1 MKYFLLGL
9 KDYLSDTIHDFIPH
23 KYDFDWKEGNLKHY
37 IYNRKCK
44 EYSQIFYKH
53 YTDIKN
59 IKSLNDV
66 MFIVNYDAKTVI
78 ELAKH
83 IKDNYEYYMNLSEDN
98 NVVICTAEEY
108 SEIVGQDNEV

>member
-9 KDYLSDTIHDFIPH
+9 KDYLFDLVHDLFIPW
-23 KYDFDWKEGNLKHY
+23 DWDWKEGNLKHY

-53 YTDIKN
+53 YMDIKN
-59 IKSLNDV
+59 IKSLKNV
-66 MFIVNYDAKTVI
+66 IFIVDYDANADI

-83 IKDNYEYYMNLSEDN
+83 VKDNYEYYMNLSEDN
-98 NVVICTAEEY
+98 NVVICTAKEY
-108 SEIVGQDNEV
+108 SEIMGECGEI